1 METKEIEKEFLTMI
15 EAQKRTIYKVCYI
28 YANDQDDLNDLYQ
41 ETVLNL
47 WKSFPRYRGD
57 SKLTTWVYRI
67 AMNTCITF
75 LRRSN
80 ARPQTIPMTAN
91 VASMAAEDNET
102 AGQLRELY
110 RLISQLGKLERA
122 LILLWLEERSY
133 EEIADILGITKTN
146 VAEPS
151 RGEGSNSAEDHV
163 GIRPR
168 YGSEHLQLRGEYAHH
183 LCGIPL
189 CLYEYAH
196 PGHLICHRRG
206 RDGHRADTPGM
217 ETLSAVEIRSGQGLQ
232 RTRQAGAH
240 LQEDLPSGESLDD
253 WCRMPGYDSLLHS
266 GTRIQHGGWL

>member
-1 METKEIEKEFLTMI
+1 METKELEKEFLTMI

-28 YANDQDDLNDLYQ
+28 YANDQDDLNDLFQ

-47 WKSFPRYRGD
+47 WKGFPRYRGD

-80 ARPQTIPMTAN
+80 ARPQIVPMTAN
-91 VASMAAEDNET
+91 VASMVAEDNET

-146 VAEPS
+146 VAVKLNRTKEKLKKM
-151 RGEGSNSAEDHV
+151 SN
-163 GIRPR
+163 R
-168 YGSEHLQLRGEYAHH
+168 
-183 LCGIPL
+183 
-189 CLYEYAH
+189 
-196 PGHLICHRRG
+196 
-206 RDGHRADTPGM
+206 
-217 ETLSAVEIRSGQGLQ
+217 
-232 RTRQAGAH
+232 
-240 LQEDLPSGESLDD
+240 
-253 WCRMPGYDSLLHS
+253 
-266 GTRIQHGGWL
+266 

>member
-1 METKEIEKEFLTMI
+1 METKELEKEFLMMI

-57 SKLTTWVYRI
+57 SKLATWVYRI

-80 ARPQTIPMTAN
+80 TRPQTVQMTAN

-110 RLISQLGKLERA
+110 RLINQLGKLERA

-146 VAEPS
+146 VAVKLNRTKEKLKKM
-151 RGEGSNSAEDHV
+151 SN
-163 GIRPR
+163 R
-168 YGSEHLQLRGEYAHH
+168 
-183 LCGIPL
+183 
-189 CLYEYAH
+189 
-196 PGHLICHRRG
+196 
-206 RDGHRADTPGM
+206 
-217 ETLSAVEIRSGQGLQ
+217 
-232 RTRQAGAH
+232 
-240 LQEDLPSGESLDD
+240 
-253 WCRMPGYDSLLHS
+253 
-266 GTRIQHGGWL
+266 